1 LTATSSP
8 RIGMAFP
15 DAARSRVLRK
25 PRVRSEWTTLKVA
38 TIKECV
44 VSAPDN
50 RESNPLVPPF
60 ASTVIEIRVT
70 PVPRASRNTP

>member
-1 LTATSSP
+1 
-8 RIGMAFP
+8 MAFP
-15 DAARSRVLRK
+15 NAAKSRVLRK

-44 VSAPDN
+44 VSVLDK
-50 RESNPLVPPF
+50 RESNPLTPPF

-70 PVPRASRNTP
+70 PVPGASLNAP